1 MTSEVLEIP
10 EGNEMFDG
18 YRASFEKYGFSP
30 AVKSR
35 GFLFVSGQVGV
46 RPDGTAPDSV
56 EEQTEWSLKRI
67 EELLRIAGLEMK
79 DIVEATS
86 YHVDIESNLPDF
98 MTAKERFIK
107 SPFPAWP
114 IIGISGLSRPA
125 LKIEISC
132 VAALRD

>member
-1 MTSEVLEIP
+1 MASEVLEIP
-10 EGNEMFDG
+10 QGNEMFDL

-46 RPDGTAPDSV
+46 RPDGTDAPSV
-56 EEQTEWSLKRI
+56 TEQTEWALRRI
-67 EELLRIAGLEMK
+67 EELLRLAGLEMR

-86 YHVDIESNLPDF
+86 YHVDIETTLGDF
-98 MTAKERFIK
+98 MEAKSRLIQG
-107 SPFPAWP
+107 PYPAWS
-114 IIGISGLSRPA
+114 IIGISGLSRPS
-125 LKIEISC
+125 LKVEIKC